1 LKYGEKIKTI
11 TTYYEEIDKDKLK
24 LVYEDDGVG
33 IAESEKKKLFQEGYG
48 RGTGYGL
55 YLIRKMC
62 EGYGW
67 NIEET
72 GKEGEAAQFTI
83 TIPRIGEKRETNY
96 SISWPESQLTMD
108 KKEAGRAGSN

>member
-1 LKYGEKIKTI
+1 LFYNLVDNSLKYGEKIKTI
-11 TTYYEEIDKDKLK
+11 TMYYEEVDKDKLK

-33 IAESEKKKLFQEGYG
+33 ITESEKKKLFQEGYG

-67 NIEET
+67 SIQET
-72 GKEGEAAQFTI
+72 GKEGEGAQFTI
-83 TIPRIGEKRETNY
+83 TIPRIGGKSEINY
-96 SISWPESQLTMD
+96 SIS
-108 KKEAGRAGSN
+108 